1 VSTDWRVR
9 VYAVVREIPAG
20 RVASYG
26 LVALLAGRSGA
37 ARAVGNVMLECD
49 DPSVPCHRVV
59 HADGSLAPSFARQ
72 RARLRREGVRF
83 VGLRVAMRE
92 RLWAPRLPDA
102 RPAAVRERFGGPGG
116 ASRRMTRKDSAAL

>member
-1 VSTDWRVR
+1 MSADWRAR

-20 RVASYG
+20 RVASYS
-26 LVALLAGRSGA
+26 LVALVAGRAGA

-83 VGLRVAMRE
+83 VGLRVDMRE

-116 ASRRMTRKDSAAL
+116 SSRRMTRKDSAAL